1 MMLQITS
8 AIEQKKHEIV
18 QKKQCQPQ
26 LYQAEEDVNT
36 TVLVFL
42 VHY

>member
-8 AIEQKKHEIV
+8 AIEQKTARNCTE
-18 QKKQCQPQ
+18 KQSQPQ

-42 VHY
+42 VHC